1 MSNSLI
7 NTPNETAYR
16 LLLALSVWPENQYSA
31 RWISAV
37 DFIAA
42 YGRVFCIQDENLHGN
57 NGMKFTEYVIRIE
70 NVDQALRLMVLRGWI
85 SASVGDCGYV
95 YCILPEGRTLASC
108 FETSYA
114 EKYKAAALAAYS
126 SFGHLDACKLDEMI
140 NQRSVEESTEE
151 NCYD

>member
-85 SASVGDCGYV
+85 SASAGDCGYV

-114 EKYKAAALAAYS
+114 EKYKAADNNKIEDYAAEA
-126 SFGHLDACKLDEMI
+126 F
-140 NQRSVEESTEE
+140 EEIEE
-151 NCYD
+151 FLKS

>member
-70 NVDQALRLMVLRGWI
+70 NVEQALRLMVLRGWI

-95 YCILPEGRTLASC
+95 YCITDTAGMLYLCG
-108 FETSYA
+108 
-114 EKYKAAALAAYS
+114 KY
-126 SFGHLDACKLDEMI
+126 GCG
-140 NQRSVEESTEE
+140 
-151 NCYD
+151 C